1 MLPCR
6 ARTTVASQG
15 PKPTRHFNPGCKLLN
30 PGLCMACDQQ
40 IVAGANNAINFRV
53 RNSVHAA
60 SAGFPR
66 VVCLSA
72 AWVRACTKPLEG
84 LPLRSANS
92 RYCLGKWHG
101 ECGGCGGGVSTHL

>member
-1 MLPCR
+1 
-6 ARTTVASQG
+6 
-15 PKPTRHFNPGCKLLN
+15 
-30 PGLCMACDQQ
+30 MACDQA

-53 RNSVHAA
+53 RDAARSA
-60 SAGFPR
+60 SAWFPR

-84 LPLRSANS
+84 LSLRSANS

-101 ECGGCGGGVSTHL
+101 ECGGCGVGASSHL